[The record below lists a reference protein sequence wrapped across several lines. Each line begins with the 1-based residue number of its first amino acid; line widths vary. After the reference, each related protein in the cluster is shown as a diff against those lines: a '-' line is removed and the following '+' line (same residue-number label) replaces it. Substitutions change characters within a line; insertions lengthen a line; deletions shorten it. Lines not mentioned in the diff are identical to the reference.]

1 MKLPAVVE
9 RYIAAY
15 NAMDVEAML
24 ACLTSDVH
32 FQNISAGETNAET
45 HGKAQFEELA
55 RLGAAAFSSRR
66 QTVVRC
72 INVAGRTMA
81 EVDFEAVVAADLPNG
96 WKAGQKLAFSGVSY
110 FEIRDGAIAR
120 IVDES

>member
-15 NAMDVEAML
+15 NARDVDAML
-24 ACLTSDVH
+24 ACLTPDVH
-32 FQNISAGETNAET
+32 FQNISGGETNAET
-45 HGKAQFEELA
+45 HGKAQFAELA
-55 RLGAAAFSSRR
+55 RLGASAFSSRR
-66 QTVVRC
+66 QTVVHC
-72 INVAGRTMA
+72 INVVERTMA

-96 WKAGQKLAFSGVSY
+96 WKAGQKLAFTGASY
-110 FEIRDGAIAR
+110 FEMRDGAIAR